1 MHGRILWHTKYNSY
15 FGQNVKMSDGKEFI
29 WELVQHIPPKR
40 IQLIRR
46 YGLYSS
52 RGKGTWAEME
62 YVAERAPQTWKEAHG
77 VQNASHPF
85 EPLPESETVDQ
96 SVVKSAW
103 ARLLAK
109 IYEVHPFTCERCGSD
124 MRVIAIIQDQAEI
137 KNILKHLVKKGR
149 APPGVDPTS
158 LN

>member
-1 MHGRILWHTKYNSY
+1 MHGRILWHTKYNRY
-15 FGQNVKMSDGKEFI
+15 FGQNIKMMDGAEFI
-29 WELVQHIPPKR
+29 RELVQHIPPKR

-52 RGKGTWAEME
+52 RGKGRWNEME
-62 YVAERAPQTWKEAHG
+62 YVAERAPQAWKEAHA
-77 VQNASHPF
+77 VQHEAPAF
-85 EPLPESETVDQ
+85 EPIPESQTVDQ
-96 SVVKSAW
+96 AAAKSAW

-109 IYEVHPFTCERCGSD
+109 VYEVHPFVCEKCGAD

-137 KNILKHLVKKGR
+137 TKILRHLAKRGR
-149 APPGVDPTS
+149 APPGVDPAS